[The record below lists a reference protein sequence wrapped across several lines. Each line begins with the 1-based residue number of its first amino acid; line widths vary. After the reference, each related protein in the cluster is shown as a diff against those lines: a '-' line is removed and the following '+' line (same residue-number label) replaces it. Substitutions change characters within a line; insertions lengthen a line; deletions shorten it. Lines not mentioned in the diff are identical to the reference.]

1 MIEPLGTLEGD
12 THVFRVRIYYEDTD
26 VGGVVYYANYLRY
39 AERARTDFLAVLGV
53 AQTRLLAERG
63 VLFVV
68 RECNVRYLQSAHL
81 DDQLEVR
88 TRVERVAGAA
98 IDLSHDFVR
107 DDGTPLNAMT
117 VRVATVR
124 DGRPV
129 RLPDDIRA
137 SFENLISSRN
147 R

>member
-1 MIEPLGTLEGD
+1 MIEPLGRMEGD
-12 THVFRVRIYYEDTD
+12 THVFNVRIYYEDTD
-26 VGGVVYYANYLRY
+26 AGGVVYYANYLRY
-39 AERARTDFLAVLGV
+39 AERARTDFLAVLGI

-81 DDQLEVR
+81 DDGIEVR
-88 TRVERVAGAA
+88 TRVDRVAGAA
-98 IDLSHDFVR
+98 IELSHDFVR
-107 DDGTPLNAMT
+107 DDGTHLNAMT

-129 RLPDDIRA
+129 RLPEDIRA